1 MDIHALGYLR
11 LEATDL
17 GAWER
22 FLRDALDMDV
32 VRDGDTS
39 LRARIDERPARLV
52 VTASDVDR
60 LAAVGWEASG
70 LRALARVTAALEGA
84 GVAVREAT
92 AGELADRRV
101 ESLVHVDDPG
111 GTHLEIYAG
120 SALDHRPLTPR
131 AGTRFVAGD
140 LGLGHIVLPQPEMDA
155 AMRFYEEILGFQHRD
170 SMRLPGGVIP
180 GRDPEHGDAWIRF
193 LGCNPR
199 HHSVAL
205 FEGPVPSGIV
215 HLMVEVDDLDA
226 VGRGLDRCR
235 GLDAPISASLG
246 RHTNDHMVSFY
257 VGTPGGFDVE
267 YGTGGRLVDPAEWV
281 ATEITEVS
289 YWGHRWGSAG

>member
-17 GAWER
+17 DAWER
-22 FLRDALDMDV
+22 FLRDGLDLEV
-32 VRDGDTS
+32 ARDGDDR

-84 GVAVREAT
+84 GVAVRSAAPE
-92 AGELADRRV
+92 ELADRRV
-101 ESLVHVDDPG
+101 EALVHVCDPG
-111 GTHLEIYAG
+111 GTRLEIYAG
-120 SALDHRPLTPR
+120 PALDHRPLAPS

-140 LGLGHIVLPQPEMDA
+140 LGLGHVVLPQPAMDA
-155 AMRFYEEILGFQHRD
+155 AMRFYEGILGFEHRD
-170 SMRLPGGVIP
+170 SMRLPGGIIP
-180 GRDPEHGDAWIRF
+180 GRDPEKGDAWIRF

-199 HHSVAL
+199 HHSLAL

-215 HLMVEVDDLDA
+215 HFMVEVDDLDA

-235 GLDAPISASLG
+235 DLGVPISASLG

-267 YGTGGRLVDPAEWV
+267 YGTGGRLVDPSTWV
-281 ATEITEVS
+281 ATEITAAS
-289 YWGHRWGSAG
+289 YWGHRPGSTG

>member
-22 FLRDALDMDV
+22 FLRDGLDMEV
-32 VRDGDTS
+32 VRDGDS
-39 LRARIDERPARLV
+39 ELRARIDERPARLV
-52 VTASDVDR
+52 VTVAGADR

-70 LRALARVTAALEGA
+70 LRALERITTALEGA
-84 GVAVREAT
+84 GGAIREGT
-92 AGELADRRV
+92 AEELADRRV
-101 ESLVHVDDPG
+101 EALVHVCDPG
-111 GTHLEIYAG
+111 GTHLEIHAG
-120 SALDHRPLTPR
+120 PALDHRPLAPR

-140 LGLGHIVLPQPEMDA
+140 LGLGHAVLPQPEMAA
-155 AMRFYEEILGFQHRD
+155 AMAFYEGILGFQHRD
-170 SMRLPGGVIP
+170 SMRLPGGIIP
-180 GRDPEHGDAWIRF
+180 GRGPEQGDAWIRF

-199 HHSVAL
+199 HHSLAL

-235 GLDAPISASLG
+235 DLDVPISASLG

-257 VGTPGGFDVE
+257 VATPGGFDVE
-267 YGTGGRLVDPAEWV
+267 YGTGGRLVDPATWA
-281 ATEITEVS
+281 ATEITAVS